1 MFVLLA
7 TLTDES
13 DKDFILGLYRN
24 HYALVRQVIYGITR
38 DRDDLEDL
46 INDSYIRLI
55 KNVSTL
61 QALDCH
67 KTVAY
72 LVYTARSVAINYS
85 SHRGVQGKHLYY
97 GQDADIGDTVV
108 DLGAAVEEI
117 IVYRENVEELYQ
129 GLARLPESYRD
140 VLYFRYILGMTDAEI
155 AEKLDITTVS
165 VRQYLAR
172 ARRVARQR
180 MQEVKIDA

>member
-13 DKDFILGLYRN
+13 DREFIFGLYRN
-24 HYALVRQVIYGITR
+24 HYALVRKVIYGITR
-38 DRDDLEDL
+38 DSNNIEDL

-55 KNVSTL
+55 EKIFTL
-61 QALDCH
+61 RALDCH

-72 LVYTARSVAINYS
+72 LVYTAKNVAINHIR
-85 SHRGVQGKHLYY
+85 HRGVQGKYLYY
-97 GQDADIGDTVV
+97 GQDADIADTVV
-108 DLGAAVEEI
+108 DLAVSVEER
-117 IVYRENVEELYQ
+117 IVYRENVEEIYQ
-129 GLARLPESYRD
+129 GLARLPERYKD

-155 AEKLDITTVS
+155 AEKLNITSVG
-165 VRQYLAR
+165 VRQYLTR
-172 ARRVARQR
+172 ARRTAKQR

>member
-1 MFVLLA
+1 MFVLLV

-13 DKDFILGLYRN
+13 DRELIIVLYRN
-24 HYALVRQVIYGITR
+24 HYALVRKVIYGITR
-38 DRDDLEDL
+38 DRNNIEDL

-55 KNVSTL
+55 KKISTL
-61 QALDCH
+61 RALDCH
-67 KTVAY
+67 RTVAY
-72 LVYTARSVAINYS
+72 LVYTARSVAINYI

-108 DLGAAVEEI
+108 DLAAAVEER

-129 GLARLPESYRD
+129 GLASLPESYKD

-165 VRQYLAR
+165 VRQYLTR

>member
-1 MFVLLA
+1 LFVLLA

-108 DLGAAVEEI
+108 DLAAAVEEK
-117 IVYRENVEELYQ
+117 IVCRENVEELYQ

-165 VRQYLAR
+165 VRQYLTR

>member
-108 DLGAAVEEI
+108 DLAAAVEEK
-117 IVYRENVEELYQ
+117 IVCRENVEELYQ

-165 VRQYLAR
+165 VRQYLTR

>member
-1 MFVLLA
+1 LFVLLA

-24 HYALVRQVIYGITR
+24 HYALVRQLIYGITR

-108 DLGAAVEEI
+108 DLAAAVEEK
-117 IVYRENVEELYQ
+117 IVCRENVEELYQ

-165 VRQYLAR
+165 VRQYLTR

>member
-13 DKDFILGLYRN
+13 DRELILVLYRN
-24 HYALVRQVIYGITR
+24 HYALVCKVIYGITR
-38 DRDDLEDL
+38 DRNNIEDL

-55 KNVSTL
+55 KNISTL
-61 QALDCH
+61 RALDCH

-72 LVYTARSVAINYS
+72 LVYTARSVAINYI
-85 SHRGVQGKHLYY
+85 SHRGVQSKHLYY

-108 DLGAAVEEI
+108 DCAVSVEET

-129 GLARLPESYRD
+129 GLVRLPERYKD
-140 VLYFRYILGMTDAEI
+140 VLYFRYILGMTDC
-155 AEKLDITTVS
+155 KRSSTMVKKWPS
-165 VRQYLAR
+165 VLA
-172 ARRVARQR
+172 
-180 MQEVKIDA
+180 I